1 MEIEVSSDLLE
12 LYNSSSNIDI
22 LLNNFRNNKELLY
35 KLIET
40 RNLNIVDKN
49 KKSLND
55 LMKVR
60 NILKNEI
67 LDRIIDLARKEDDVY
82 ILGHNNPDCDSM
94 FSSYLLEEILK
105 GLGINAHACILSEN
119 YNLADCDS
127 DIIVDYLPEVPEIIN
142 SVDDKKFILVDH
154 NTLDG
159 IPKENVIGA
168 FDHHRISNQV
178 DNLIEMEYASTALLI
193 YDLFKSRFTFLCPNK
208 LLVALSV
215 YCDTNYLCSSRF
227 KEDDEYLFNELN
239 LSINV
244 KYFRKHYFKISDFS
258 KGIEYI
264 LNNNIKRYDYNGISI
279 NRILIDSYNKEYENY
294 YNEYISY
301 ISNLDDSYLVI
312 WCNYEDMTTHVYYK
326 GKTTIY
332 DKIISSTY
340 LVLSDLESKKMTL
353 K

>member
-178 DNLIEMEYASTALLI
+178 DNLIEMEYASTA
-193 YDLFKSRFTFLCPNK
+193 Y
-208 LLVALSV
+208 
-215 YCDTNYLCSSRF
+215 
-227 KEDDEYLFNELN
+227 
-239 LSINV
+239 
-244 KYFRKHYFKISDFS
+244 
-258 KGIEYI
+258 
-264 LNNNIKRYDYNGISI
+264 
-279 NRILIDSYNKEYENY
+279 
-294 YNEYISY
+294 
-301 ISNLDDSYLVI
+301 
-312 WCNYEDMTTHVYYK
+312 
-326 GKTTIY
+326 
-332 DKIISSTY
+332 
-340 LVLSDLESKKMTL
+340 
-353 K
+353 